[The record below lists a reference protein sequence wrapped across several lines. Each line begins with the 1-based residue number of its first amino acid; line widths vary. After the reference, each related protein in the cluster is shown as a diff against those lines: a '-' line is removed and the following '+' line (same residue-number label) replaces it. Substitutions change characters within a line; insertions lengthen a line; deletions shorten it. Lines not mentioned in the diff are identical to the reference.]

1 MVKESIDWV
10 EMMWASTTV
19 VDATGGEDSQ
29 HFWMNGQEVS
39 YFKTSAPTS
48 NKQVRRTNNAIGKI
62 RIPAKHTLVE
72 WSSISL
78 AKCLPLWALFILI
91 MSDYKGCVNLNFK
104 NVDVTHTD
112 GYRIRQVVSLCDQC
126 FGPCNLS
133 LTHPY
138 FLRSFFLLWTTHPLI
153 PSCLPS
159 PCPSSPLRTPI
170 LPSFLTLIFI
180 LRRTTVKRVSF
191 IPSFFP
197 LFFPLAL
204 SFPPSLYSY
213 PSLSFP
219 PTFHLVFIIVCFTY
233 KPSVHPWQIKVVYMI
248 V

>member
-1 MVKESIDWV
+1 MVECYGISI
-10 EMMWASTTV
+10 
-19 VDATGGEDSQ
+19 AT
-29 HFWMNGQEVS
+29 F
-39 YFKTSAPTS
+39 
-48 NKQVRRTNNAIGKI
+48 
-62 RIPAKHTLVE
+62 
-72 WSSISL
+72 
-78 AKCLPLWALFILI
+78 LPLWALFILI

-170 LPSFLTLIFI
+170 LPSFLTDFHLTSYYSKESILYPFI
-180 LRRTTVKRVSF
+180 LSSLLSPGF
-191 IPSFFP
+191 ILSSFP
-197 LFFPLAL
+197 LFIP
-204 SFPPSLYSY
+204 
-213 PSLSFP
+213 
-219 PTFHLVFIIVCFTY
+219 FIIVSSHLPPGLY
-233 KPSVHPWQIKVVYMI
+233 NSLLHI
-248 V
+248 